1 MGLKVWAAPPFSS
14 LCRWCRTYNFAYGL
28 SKNGLKSKR
37 CCLSQSVPTLH
48 ICMIILL
55 MAGKD
60 YGIIVQNN
68 PINFIDPSGEFFILG
83 SIVGA
88 GVGAA
93 AGGFGAVLGGS
104 TDARSILSAAA
115 VGAVSGFVG
124 GGFGVTYAI
133 GGIIGAFGG
142 AAGAALMGGNPG
154 AIAGAALGG
163 AVGGII
169 GGLPGV
175 GLPGLAYGTWIGS
188 SWGTAYGLVGQEI
201 YKLFLRESPA
211 KQVCN

>member
-1 MGLKVWAAPPFSS
+1 LTRPSRKDKVNSLLWICSFKKGAEIAQALHRWDFPEPRKDIGFS
-14 LCRWCRTYNFAYGL
+14 
-28 SKNGLKSKR
+28 
-37 CCLSQSVPTLH
+37 P
-48 ICMIILL
+48 
-55 MAGKD
+55 AGAERR